1 MQDAPD
7 LLNVWMETVRDYAIF
22 LVDLTGK
29 VASWNVGAERIL
41 GYQESEVIGMSLSV
55 FFTPEDLERDVPKW
69 EMDQALANG
78 RASDDRWHVRKD
90 GTRFWCSGLLMAA
103 RDAQGSLRGFVKVMR
118 DLTERKKMEEQLRTR
133 AEELLEADQRK
144 NEFLA
149 MLSHELR
156 NPLAPILTS
165 LYILKEK
172 GPSEDPLFQQSRA
185 MIERQVLN
193 LKRMIDDLLDV
204 SRVALNRIHLKR
216 ETVDLKVIAERAA
229 EDVQPLMK
237 ERGHDLVV
245 TPGSPPISLLADPV
259 RLEQVIVNLLTNS
272 AKFTDPGGTVWL
284 TTERE
289 GDQAVIRVRDTGI
302 GIAPEMLN
310 RAFDLFAQADQG
322 LDRSRGG
329 LGIGLTL
336 TRNLIALHGGT
347 IEARS
352 DGERKGSEFIVRLP
366 IQHSTA
372 SNPGE
377 SAAREEGANPSAPAV
392 SIGRRVLIVD
402 DNQDA
407 AHSLQILLRHAGY
420 EIQVAHD
427 GPRALEVVRDFRPNV
442 AVLDIGLPHLDGYG
456 LARQLREV
464 IACPLVALTGYAP
477 EEAASSIF
485 DRYLLKPVD
494 PDELLKILG
503 ELVRAQ
509 DPS

>member
-1 MQDAPD
+1 MMTPQASRVTTIPHGRPVSLENHPMQDAPD

-204 SRVALNRIHLKR
+204 SRVALNRIQLKR
-216 ETVDLKVIAERAA
+216 ETVDLAVIAERAA

-245 TPGSPPISLLADPV
+245 TTGLPRLPDGRPGPARAGDRESPHQLGQIH
-259 RLEQVIVNLLTNS
+259 R
-272 AKFTDPGGTVWL
+272 PGGTVWL

-289 GDQAVIRVRDTGI
+289 GDQAVIGFGI
-302 GIAPEMLN
+302 
-310 RAFDLFAQADQG
+310 RASA
-322 LDRSRGG
+322 SR
-329 LGIGLTL
+329 
-336 TRNLIALHGGT
+336 
-347 IEARS
+347 
-352 DGERKGSEFIVRLP
+352 
-366 IQHSTA
+366 
-372 SNPGE
+372 
-377 SAAREEGANPSAPAV
+377 
-392 SIGRRVLIVD
+392 
-402 DNQDA
+402 
-407 AHSLQILLRHAGY
+407 
-420 EIQVAHD
+420 
-427 GPRALEVVRDFRPNV
+427 PR
-442 AVLDIGLPHLDGYG
+442 
-456 LARQLREV
+456 
-464 IACPLVALTGYAP
+464 C
-477 EEAASSIF
+477 
-485 DRYLLKPVD
+485 
-494 PDELLKILG
+494 
-503 ELVRAQ
+503 
-509 DPS
+509 

>member
-29 VASWNVGAERIL
+29 VASWNVGAEHIL

-427 GPRALEVVRDFRPNV
+427 GPRASRSSATSGPMSPCW
-442 AVLDIGLPHLDGYG
+442 ISGYPISTDMG
-456 LARQLREV
+456 SPGNSA
-464 IACPLVALTGYAP
+464 
-477 EEAASSIF
+477 
-485 DRYLLKPVD
+485 K
-494 PDELLKILG
+494 
-503 ELVRAQ
+503 
-509 DPS
+509 